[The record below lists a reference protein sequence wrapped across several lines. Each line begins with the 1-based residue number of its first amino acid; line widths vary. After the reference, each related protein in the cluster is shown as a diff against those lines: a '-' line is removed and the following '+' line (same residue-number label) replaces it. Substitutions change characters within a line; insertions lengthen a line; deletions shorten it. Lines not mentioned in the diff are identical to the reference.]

1 MKKKIYIIFYFIA
14 IIITLFITLKFNKN
28 YLLKDLDIEGNN
40 KVILEKENF
49 NNYSLKLKEDINY
62 NKLYI
67 YKLKN
72 DEFYVFVYSKYI
84 FVDRYNLDD
93 KFITKENSINTLSS
107 NFKYN
112 NLLNID
118 LEKEPIKVDVKSEK
132 NENLRNTLI
141 KYFVI
146 VIFIGFL
153 GYRKDKRK
161 N

>member
-84 FVDRYNLDD
+84 FVDWYNLDD

>member
-1 MKKKIYIIFYFIA
+1 MKKKFYIIFYFIA

-84 FVDRYNLDD
+84 FVDRYHLDD

>member
-49 NNYSLKLKEDINY
+49 NNYSLKLKDDINY

-93 KFITKENSINTLSS
+93 KFITKENSINILSS

-118 LEKEPIKVDVKSEK
+118 LEKEPIKIDVKSEK

>member
-1 MKKKIYIIFYFIA
+1 MKKKFYIIFYFIA

-49 NNYSLKLKEDINY
+49 NNYSLKLKKDINY

-72 DEFYVFVYSKYI
+72 GEFYVFVYSNYI
-84 FVDRYNLDD
+84 FFDRYHLDD

-146 VIFIGFL
+146 VIFIAFL
-153 GYRKDKRK
+153 GYGKDKRK

>member
-84 FVDRYNLDD
+84 FVDRYHLDD
-93 KFITKENSINTLSS
+93 KFITKENSINILSS

>member
-1 MKKKIYIIFYFIA
+1 MYLFILIIFF
-14 IIITLFITLKFNKN
+14 F
-28 YLLKDLDIEGNN
+28 
-40 KVILEKENF
+40 
-49 NNYSLKLKEDINY
+49 
-62 NKLYI
+62 
-67 YKLKN
+67 
-72 DEFYVFVYSKYI
+72 
-84 FVDRYNLDD
+84 DRYHLDD

-118 LEKEPIKVDVKSEK
+118 LEKEPIKIDVKSEK

-146 VIFIGFL
+146 VIFIAFL